1 MTNYQPEVTKDL
13 QLGAVLVFKP
23 GTTVEEAQAAL
34 AKIRDVVQH
43 ASGPHAFNPDWG
55 GPVWYV
61 P

>member
-1 MTNYQPEVTKDL
+1 MNEKL

-23 GTTVEEAQAAL
+23 SVTSEEAAKAL
-34 AKIRDVVQH
+34 KVLEALLDYVPRVNE
-43 ASGPHAFNPDWG
+43 FNPDWG